1 MFLPASPP
9 LCPCLPERGSAGPTG
24 RPRPRAEASDSWPSS
39 QPQVTSSLALPL
51 PRGLLSLLGEL
62 GGGGAPLPHLS
73 IAWESLGVRIQPALD
88 LETM

>member
-24 RPRPRAEASDSWPSS
+24 RPGLVLRPQTPGPVPSLRSHPPWPSRCHVAS
-39 QPQVTSSLALPL
+39 FLSWGSL
-51 PRGLLSLLGEL
+51 
-62 GGGGAPLPHLS
+62 GGGAPLPHLS
-73 IAWESLGVRIQPALD
+73 VAWEFLGVRIQPALD